1 VTPGGPRS
9 HGSLLWRLR
18 LDPGVALSVRSVR
31 LPALAFALV
40 LAALSAACG
49 PPVLQNSQLTV
60 VAQQHDTLALSDALE
75 ELIAAGTDT
84 SSDRS
89 FAYREASTHEEPSSA
104 AYAFARAAITGR
116 YVQTHGLAGVRHV
129 AEVETWAR
137 RSRELDPNFRGGAA
151 TRLLGTLYVLV
162 PATMLSHGDSEEGIS
177 LLEGLV
183 KAHPEVPENRL
194 RLAEALIAL
203 GDPAP
208 ATPHLC
214 FCLGSRA
221 SLRADDQKLLDK
233 LMKDADMPT
242 CPGAAPR

>member
-1 VTPGGPRS
+1 MTLGGP
-9 HGSLLWRLR
+9 GSLGSRPRRLR
-18 LDPGVALSVRSVR
+18 LHPGVALSVRCVH
-31 LPALAFALV
+31 LPETVFALL
-40 LAALSAACG
+40 LAVVSAACG
-49 PPVLQNSQLTV
+49 PPVLQNGQLTV

-75 ELIAAGTDT
+75 QLIAAGTDT
-84 SSDRS
+84 ASDRA
-89 FAYREASTHEEPSSA
+89 FAYKEASQHEEPSSA

-129 AEVETWAR
+129 GEVETWAR
-137 RSRELDPNFRGGAA
+137 RSRELDPGFRGGVA

-162 PATMLSHGDSEEGIS
+162 PATMLAHGDSEEGLS

-183 KAHPEVPENRL
+183 KLHPEVPENRL

-214 FCLGSRA
+214 SCLGARA
-221 SLRADDQKLLDK
+221 SLRPDDQKLLDK
-233 LMKDADMPT
+233 LVKDAEMPA
-242 CPGAAPR
+242 CPGAARR

>member
-1 VTPGGPRS
+1 VRFPETVIA
-9 HGSLLWRLR
+9 LL
-18 LDPGVALSVRSVR
+18 
-31 LPALAFALV
+31 

-49 PPVLQNSQLTV
+49 PPPVRNGQLTT

-84 SSDRS
+84 SADRA
-89 FAYREASTHEEPSSA
+89 FAYQEASAHEEPSSA

-137 RSRELDPNFRGGAA
+137 RSRELDPNFRGGVA

-162 PATMLSHGDSEEGIS
+162 PATMLAHGDSEDGIS

-183 KAHPEVPENRL
+183 KLHPEAPENHL
-194 RLAEALIAL
+194 RLAEALVAL

-208 ATPHLC
+208 AAPHLC
-214 FCLGSRA
+214 FCLGVRA
-221 SLRADDQKLLDK
+221 SLRPDDQKLLDK
-233 LMKDADMPT
+233 LVKDAEMPA

>member
-1 VTPGGPRS
+1 MTLRGAGSRGAHPR
-9 HGSLLWRLR
+9 RLR
-18 LDPGVALSVRSVR
+18 RGPCLALSVPCVR
-31 LPALAFALV
+31 LPATVFALV
-40 LAALSAACG
+40 LAALVAACG
-49 PPVLQNSQLTV
+49 PPVLQHGQLTV
-60 VAQQHDTLALSDALE
+60 VAQKHDTLALSDALE

-84 SSDRS
+84 AADRA
-89 FAYREASTHEEPSSA
+89 FAYQEASTHEEPSSA
-104 AYAFARAAITGR
+104 SYAFARAAITGR

-137 RSRELDPNFRGGAA
+137 RSRELDPGFRGGVA

-162 PATMLSHGDSEEGIS
+162 PATMLAHGDSEEGIS

-183 KAHPEVPENRL
+183 KLHPEVPENRL

-208 ATPHLC
+208 ATLHLC
-214 FCLGSRA
+214 FCLGVRA
-221 SLRADDQKLLDK
+221 SLRPDDQKLLAR
-233 LMKDADMPT
+233 LVKDAEMPA